1 MEYMEIAFL
10 AGRVLYGGF
19 LAMMALNHFTKR
31 TALAQ
36 YAAMKG
42 VPAPGAL
49 VPLSGLVLLLGAL
62 GILLG
67 IYIEY
72 AIGLI
77 ALFFVPVTFQMHN
90 FWADVDPMQKMNNM
104 THFLKN
110 VELLGAALMFLMI
123 PQPWPFGLM

>member
-1 MEYMEIAFL
+1 MEIAFL
-10 AGRVLYGGF
+10 AGRILYGGL

-31 TALAQ
+31 PALAQ

-49 VPLSGLVLLLGAL
+49 VLLSGLALLAGSL

-67 IYIEY
+67 VYVEY
-72 AIGLI
+72 AVGLI
-77 ALFFVPVTFQMHN
+77 VLFFVPVTFKMHN
-90 FWADVDPMQKMNNM
+90 FWTVADPMQKMNDM

-110 VELLGAALMFLMI
+110 MELLGAALMFLMV